1 MYTSAF
7 MSLRVL
13 ILTLSSKGHLPK
25 ISFFILLY
33 PDDINGHI
41 QRNLSFG
48 VVVELEE
55 QHSTACDRICPTM
68 IMSCLGTVT
77 DYIDDIDD
85 IA

>member
-1 MYTSAF
+1 
-7 MSLRVL
+7 
-13 ILTLSSKGHLPK
+13 
-25 ISFFILLY
+25 LY